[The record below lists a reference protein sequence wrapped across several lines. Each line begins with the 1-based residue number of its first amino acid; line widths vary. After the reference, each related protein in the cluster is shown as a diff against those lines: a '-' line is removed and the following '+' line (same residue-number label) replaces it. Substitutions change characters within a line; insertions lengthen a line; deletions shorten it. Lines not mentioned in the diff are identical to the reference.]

1 MIYILHNR
9 QSVLKK
15 GWLFAFLKNKC
26 VRMGLPVQTAM
37 IIDDEDDLG
46 HLLSVI
52 LESRKIHALTVN
64 NLEEAEEYLG
74 YLKPTVIFLDNNFPG
89 GLGINFIRKIKS
101 IDEEIKIIMM
111 TADPSPWIREKAV
124 EEGINYFL
132 RKPFTKKAIDLVL
145 DKLNFRKADA

>member
-1 MIYILHNR
+1 
-9 QSVLKK
+9 
-15 GWLFAFLKNKC
+15 
-26 VRMGLPVQTAM
+26 MGLPVQTAM
-37 IIDDEDDLG
+37 IIDDEEDLG

-52 LESRKIHALTVN
+52 LESRKIYCLTVN
-64 NLEEAEEYLG
+64 SLEEAENYLS

-101 IDEEIKIIMM
+101 IDNDIKIIMM

-132 RKPFTKKAIDLVL
+132 RKPFSRKAIHAVL
-145 DKLNFRKADA
+145 DKLNFRKASV